1 MSAEIALPRP
11 LALALR
17 GLGLAAGVLLLLIIL
32 LTVADVISRNLGD
45 RSIVGTV
52 DITTMLLVAT
62 AYLGLASAEADGRHV
77 SVELVEGRLGA
88 RARLAFSVLRS
99 ALLVGVGVLMTWG
112 LTEVLISAAERGET
126 TNDILRLPTWPAKLI
141 LLVSFTAFFVVA
153 VWRELLTFAQA
164 RAEQKGRSDDRCHH
178 RRTRRRLGPVLR
190 AVVDPPARRTRI
202 DGVGVGGC
210 PDTAWHRRRGQHG
223 GQPAVL
229 HRGGLFVDDHPAV
242 HRHGGLRG
250 PGRTRP
256 GRLRPGHLGV
266 PTVAGRSRAGVVGG
280 VGDVR
285 RGHRVQRRHRRDHG
299 TGVDRCHRASRIR
312 HPPRRGCRMCRWN
325 ARGSSSAF
333 DRSGALRRGHRGEHR
348 ATAHR
353 RHRARAADHRRVR
366 ADDRLAGGLAATPGQ
381 GSVRGVGRCRIRI
394 LRQPNSAKN
403 RENPGSRDVTGFL
416 YLVVI
421 FAVSVGTIYLGVATP
436 TEAASFGAFAA
447 LIILLLRSRPSAW
460 LRNVEESLREAVGL
474 TAMTFLLM
482 VGAGV
487 FTYVLA
493 LSGAST
499 SLVNAVTAAD
509 LPPYVVLVA
518 CLAVLLPLG
527 MFLDGISMILIAAP
541 LLHPILTGYGFD
553 GIWIGVLV
561 VKVAEMALIT
571 PPVGMNAFV
580 YSGAVRE
587 AGLDRVFRGIV
598 PFVVADLVVVAL
610 LIAFPAVVT
619 FLPSMSGAQQGGQ
632 VDRVPR

>member
-1 MSAEIALPRP
+1 MTAATIGALAVVLVLFFALLSIRLHVG
-11 LALALR
+11 LALMVSALAGVLILR
-17 GLGLAAGVLLLLIIL
+17 STGAGVSTVANQPFSTAADYSLTIIPLFIVMGVFAVRAGLAQAAFDLATSAFRRLPGGPALASLAGSGMFAAVTGSSVATVATMARVSTDAIVRAGYSIRLAAGVVCAGGTLGVLIPPSIVLVLYGVVTEESIGQLLIAGIGPGL
-32 LTVADVISRNLGD
+32 LTIAVYAVTIVALVAWQRRRVADRDLVR
-45 RSIVGTV
+45 VGAGSGS
-52 DITTMLLVAT
+52 AT
-62 AYLGLASAEADGRHV
+62 DE
-77 SVELVEGRLGA
+77 
-88 RARLAFSVLRS
+88 
-99 ALLVGVGVLMTWG
+99 
-112 LTEVLISAAERGET
+112 
-126 TNDILRLPTWPAKLI
+126 
-141 LLVSFTAFFVVA
+141 
-153 VWRELLTFAQA
+153 
-164 RAEQKGRSDDRCHH
+164 
-178 RRTRRRLGPVLR
+178 
-190 AVVDPPARRTRI
+190 
-202 DGVGVGGC
+202 
-210 PDTAWHRRRGQHG
+210 
-223 GQPAVL
+223 
-229 HRGGLFVDDHPAV
+229 FVDESSEPT
-242 HRHGGLRG
+242 
-250 PGRTRP
+250 GR
-256 GRLRPGHLGV
+256 
-266 PTVAGRSRAGVVGG
+266 
-280 VGDVR
+280 D
-285 RGHRVQRRHRRDHG
+285 
-299 TGVDRCHRASRIR
+299 I
-312 HPPRRGCRMCRWN
+312 
-325 ARGSSSAF
+325 
-333 DRSGALRRGHRGEHR
+333 
-348 ATAHR
+348 
-353 RHRARAADHRRVR
+353 
-366 ADDRLAGGLAATPGQ
+366 
-381 GSVRGVGRCRIRI
+381 
-394 LRQPNSAKN
+394 
-403 RENPGSRDVTGFL
+403 TGFL

-460 LRNVEESLREAVGL
+460 LRNIEESLREAVGL

-553 GIWIGVLV
+553 GIWIGVLI

-587 AGLDRVFRGIV
+587 ADLGKVFRGIV

-619 FLPSMSGAQQGGQ
+619 FLPSMSGAQ
-632 VDRVPR
+632 